1 MDIPGILAELQ
12 AQRDRIDAAIT
23 ALESLNASASATK
36 IPKSTSKVVLPS
48 TVKSAKTAPVPPLG
62 AKKRVISA
70 EARQRMAEAQ
80 KKRWAK
86 KKRAVKAAAKKATV
100 APTAIRKATTDT
112 SKA

>member
-23 ALESLNASASATK
+23 ALELLNGSASAPKT
-36 IPKSTSKVVLPS
+36 PKSTSKVAVPS
-48 TVKSAKTAPVPPLG
+48 TVKSTKTAPVPPLG

-80 KKRWAK
+80 QKRWAK
-86 KKRAVKAAAKKATV
+86 KKRAMKAAANKATA
-100 APTAIRKATTDT
+100 APTAAKKATTDT